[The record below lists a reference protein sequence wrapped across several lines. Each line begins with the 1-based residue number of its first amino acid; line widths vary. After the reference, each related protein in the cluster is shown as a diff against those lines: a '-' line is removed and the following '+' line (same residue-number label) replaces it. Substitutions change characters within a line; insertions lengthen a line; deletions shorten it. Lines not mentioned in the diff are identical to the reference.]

1 MVSHPS
7 AATMEAAKPLVM
19 VPMRTVAV
27 AVVSAFE
34 AGAEV
39 VDCASAPA
47 AAARNS
53 TWERMSTI

>member
-1 MVSHPS
+1 
-7 AATMEAAKPLVM
+7 MEAAKPLVM